1 MNRLKQLSGLS
12 LIEVLISVSL
22 LSIGVLGA
30 AALQSSAL

>member
-30 AALQSSAL
+30 AAL